1 MCVELVLHDRCASG
15 IALGIVVLEAGVSAG
30 YGKNYLNIYVC
41 AYSSECRSECTPSP
55 NSYG

>member
-30 YGKNYLNIYVC
+30 YGKNYLNIV
-41 AYSSECRSECTPSP
+41 E
-55 NSYG
+55 G